1 MRIRQKTGASKVF
14 RYGGEYIPVSAHV
27 LSKLD
32 PDSRKKM
39 IALRQGKSAIV
50 LSAETLETLCTWLQ
64 LPTP

>member
-14 RYGGEYIPVSAHV
+14 RHGGEHIPVSAHV
-27 LSKLD
+27 LSKLQPD
-32 PDSRKKM
+32 PRKKM
-39 IALRQGKSAIV
+39 IVILQGKNAVV